1 MAAPTAAATRPP
13 ATAVPAAA
21 TPSAP
26 AETPTPISVA
36 VSELLGDWRF
46 QAETGE
52 RDVVGTLRFSLE
64 ASELTGLYISSQGNA
79 TKLVNLKL
87 DGNRVSWELVSAR
100 GTWELQG
107 TVQGSSMNG
116 TFQTI
121 TRTITWS
128 AFKDGAAATPAASP
142 TPR

>member
-1 MAAPTAAATRPP
+1 MYIGSGGATTNL
-13 ATAVPAAA
+13 A
-21 TPSAP
+21 
-26 AETPTPISVA
+26 
-36 VSELLGDWRF
+36 
-46 QAETGE
+46 
-52 RDVVGTLRFSLE
+52 
-64 ASELTGLYISSQGNA
+64 
-79 TKLVNLKL
+79 NLKL
-87 DGNRVSWELVSAR
+87 DGNRISWDLVSAR

-128 AFKDGAAATPAASP
+128 AFKDGAGATPAASP